1 MKHKKNEKKAI
12 QGNTHIFPR
21 DEKKARIEAT
31 IYGMTKALADFPAL
45 KTKDAEIYARIAY
58 ERVHRFSNDYP
69 FYKRI
74 FIECYATGY
83 HKNGERYK
91 ADSKAYKNEL
101 STLSAL
107 GEVGFYAVLYPMVA
121 EQQKV
126 KV

>member
-12 QGNTHIFPR
+12 QSNTHIFPR

-58 ERVHRFSNDYP
+58 ERVHKLSNNYP

-74 FIECYATGY
+74 FIEYYTYGYRTGS
-83 HKNGERYK
+83 ERYK
-91 ADSKAYKNEL
+91 SDKKAYSNDYTL
-101 STLSAL
+101 LSAL
-107 GEVGFYAVLYPMVA
+107 GEIGFYAVLYPMVA